1 MTSDEIIKVMAR
13 ERERQGISY
22 KQLQIKSGVELH
34 TVAKW
39 VCGAARPRLDVL
51 IDVLDALGLEIVL
64 RRKNNGA
71 EG

>member
-1 MTSDEIIKVMAR
+1 MTTDEIIKVMAR

-51 IDVLDALGLEIVL
+51 IDVLDALGLELVL
-64 RRKNNGA
+64 RRKNNGT